1 MSVNGKCQFS
11 PKFIPLVKT
20 WAQTKTDP
28 EFIQLLDQFF
38 ENAEDV
44 YNQFKI
50 VTETPI
56 GNVVGETSPNTEQEI
71 VPVEVVEL
79 SKSDARVVTT
89 TDTVS
94 GLYVGRTEAKKRMLK
109 RFKREM
115 LERSRIKMSEDGK
128 VTKIEPNVLVDGLD
142 GITRINKNLYEYKID
157 LINTIMKK
165 VNPQADPIPYNYD
178 ITNEEFTTL
187 MNKVLQTT
195 VQLSDAEWD
204 AYVILSK
211 FDELIEQETPFIRIR
226 KGFTNANHR
235 VEGINKY
242 EYIGS
247 NVEHDTSWTSNEFSD
262 SMHQASELASVI
274 LDYLPE
280 CNALGQPIED
290 SSITLSGFYSCMTA
304 MRDALMYYPKDSLVE
319 ARKELRKGDNA
330 DMVVMINAYLQYLRS
345 YKEQSTAQYY
355 NPHISYLIGKL
366 EGIKRYIFDSD
377 LDPELKSVFKQ
388 MFVKNV
394 RMRYMGYSY
403 DYSTERIE
411 GKDLQSSPINTQTYA
426 LLDTM
431 SSAIYL
437 YRTQSSSAFSEAL
450 GNCGLTYQP
459 GFNGTFTL
467 SRGEDKITFA
477 NDKVKWN
484 GDSKEL
490 TDILTSVFEELT
502 GYTFPEDFEK
512 TFKQVN
518 PDTNYNNVLGRAV
531 AIVVK
536 ASNDGKLY
544 KSSYFAETGY
554 PSELKREELKTLAP
568 LGKALSIIYG
578 SNTANVVKN
587 INRKKNLPLFGLNS
601 LAYNFHYVMWQHMDD
616 TSSKNLYRDSYLF
629 ETDDRSGF
637 TSSIVLP
644 PSVRSEIEINGKLKS
659 VDQLTVSEVI
669 QLALFSDF
677 YRNVVDEN
685 KNSVT
690 MQNTTFADKNTHFLI
705 NYRLDQKVPGTGYTL
720 RQMLQAYLN
729 PTLENNKMRNAM
741 MTLMYN
747 TRSRRMSKLIKNI
760 VGDYNEVFG
769 QSFQT
774 LHQVSNYISKNN
786 LTAEKI
792 QKSFAEKGITAYE
805 EIHYCPKGDVINQQ
819 LLAAEQIYSSRTNFE
834 VRLNLQ
840 RKQFVKDILE
850 SGFYMNAFIGR
861 EGADLQSKYPD
872 WFDANGN
879 MILAKHKNGSELYY
893 KDASGNP
900 VKIHQFNADKI
911 HEIEEDIVLNPVLE
925 SFFMSDNLLSHEYT
939 EVMIGGEYCH
949 PGGSESARLIAQIK
963 RSVIFG
969 ATQHSFV
976 QGLKNGVASE
986 IKMAVMPDM
995 PADTRNFVG
1004 DEDLKFK
1011 SMDGSAECTMLQAM
1025 LENNSLLDARSKG
1038 LGYDKKNIGHDIDSE
1053 YGRPTLLK
1061 FAVYAMTNAR
1071 RRASFKSKASQ
1082 DRLLKRMYSDGT
1094 IKVDVDSLNRYLTEH
1109 PVYFETTEDGIRY
1122 YEVVGFVQN
1131 ADGTIS
1137 RQIIE
1142 CDNRGNQL
1150 GTVETEPG
1158 IQMNTLW
1165 SIDQAFGGAFVM
1177 NMKDGKLDYS
1187 NTNNEVLLQYVTEHP
1202 EAKDCQ
1208 IAYLVN
1214 KSAIKVGAGNVNSL
1228 DSWFNDDQLKT
1239 IKMHTRYMGVQMD
1252 AEHDLDHAEVTE
1264 MTQLIS
1270 ALSQSGF
1277 TSHLVNDIYTT
1288 IGAVIN
1294 EALADYNGA
1303 IDSYLRAKYTGDETL
1318 IEQEKLKIYKLLGK
1332 VFIESFE
1339 SGDRDTIGLA
1349 QAFVLKASKALKD
1362 GNFEYRLPFSADTVN
1377 GIFISTVSSMINK
1390 SGIKRKYDGFA
1401 GVLSPAYNQIQF
1413 YRVGGKTYMY
1423 RKFAELVSDMGITGY
1438 DKINNDGSI
1447 THVSAVDAA
1456 MNDYVINGKPNPFLK
1471 KIGQNEID
1479 FEDTIVIREPDE
1491 NGKFKF
1497 TEVYVNSREKYYDL
1511 KRNLRPGAVYYRFE
1525 SKPRN
1530 LKGPNTKFEVNGKT
1544 YSVHDLDSVRAIDIL
1559 QRNPEKVEILP
1570 RTLSFQ
1576 GMIEYSDQK
1585 GWVYCGYRPD
1595 TNYHFGNPFMQENPD
1610 LDPSFIIPT
1619 MKIRT
1624 DMYEAWLRGDEYYDL
1639 DGKRIDLTK
1648 IESERRA
1655 WIIEQFEN
1663 GSLIGKKF
1671 AYHTEDIPDQS
1682 YIGGDGKVITK
1693 YDYHKAPNHAHIL
1706 MKLAHE
1712 WEADKVLAKMEETPF
1727 ISDDFRTKTPIE
1739 KPDLNTWRKT
1749 AEFYSGKADGSDQA
1763 WGKYLR
1769 EIGLK
1774 VTDFTVEDY
1783 DAVSQQEKDIIEVEY
1798 KEARAFLGKPVLS
1811 GLSGKLTRR
1820 DMIQAD
1826 KADAIFAIAERIIRP
1841 GEIEMSNDKPYPNK
1855 TNHENVSGGTANAV
1869 ARGILRNIPV
1879 YVYDM
1884 SDGKWKMWDDNT
1896 GTFVVTEEPILTPHA
1911 AVIGTRDNKDVKGPE
1926 ALRTEGH
1933 NAIKSLIA
1941 KSFGDQLNQ
1950 SPVEEIHEGIL
1961 STEGYYYNEQQVAA
1975 INGVSDIIK
1984 RTMANPAGGPSFV
1997 TIQGMAGTG
2006 KTSIINAIL
2015 EKVAEGRPKYS
2026 ITPRVEIS
2034 ALSHKAKSVLFSK
2047 ISKSI
2052 HSKFRVDAHA
2062 LAGLLGL
2069 RENPKTGE
2077 FEKQFG
2083 NKRAPVD
2090 DADIIF
2096 VDEAS
2101 MADEYHMELINKSIA
2116 GRNVTV
2122 IFIGDIG
2129 QISPIRK
2136 APYFQSLNIDPNA
2149 PSPIFTSQ
2157 NIPVFR
2163 LTERV
2168 RQGEGAPVL
2177 AYADGYYQY
2186 NTGQTSVYPNKV
2198 GQSSEDGKL
2207 IVQNTNIDLPSQ
2219 LQDLFFEAKE
2229 TLNPDKVK
2237 IVVGKRDTAAKYNR
2251 AVQRMLN
2258 PQVTDT
2264 SIIRFGIG
2272 DLIIFNDN
2280 YTTGKLIIQNAQEGQ
2295 VIDVDSTIYTDY
2307 YDESGRL
2314 QYGIVNTENFIGV
2327 DFYNITVKID
2337 SGEITT
2343 LKIPVETRENIGK
2356 LVQLRHNARSN
2367 WEKTN
2372 FTGRIEKNIHES
2384 LKGEYAIS
2392 ITNNGAVYP
2401 LVSLGYAIT
2410 AHKSQGSTYEV
2421 VAVDVDDI
2429 EKVQGKDWTPTVK
2442 ARIIYT
2448 SLTRGSNITIVRDG
2462 RSNNTTY
2469 PDIKAVNDRINASKA
2484 AKNAET
2490 KAAEHEQVH
2499 EELVQDLGGD
2509 KIARE
2514 EVREAIKVVQTGKT
2528 FEEVLAEQPTFFTP
2542 TEQLQIKSALG
2553 NRKLK
2558 VMSASRRT
2566 DPVFLAKDIV
2576 RFLEEN
2582 DQKDF
2587 TDPTRVNVIEIWSKH
2602 DGMPM
2607 KEILDACKKYKV
2619 APIVSFSITG
2629 LGGTSLEKGVMK
2641 HTDLLPLI
2649 KELIIDG
2656 TLNPATTTIRLDPI
2670 LPGMTD
2676 MNVIKDIVKTAKSF
2690 GIKKYVTSLVQSYD
2704 YTSGTSKDRG
2714 VVSGINAALASEGKT
2729 YDWDKYYGK
2738 NSKGV
2743 INFKPKQE
2751 WIDAIGSV
2759 LLEINSDPEITL
2771 ETCAFKVKGLKAS
2784 ACLDP
2789 LIIERLTG
2797 IDVMSQDGSY
2807 DRDTSRPECMCYGN
2821 HSDMFKY
2828 DHKCA
2833 SSCAYCYAAHSEDSP
2848 FSYYDEQGNLIDSP
2862 LTRTRNRV
2870 VKRFRGS
2877 ISADKFKLLQER
2889 VQVDLRNLSKGRS
2902 VVLNGQEVI
2911 GTNVRV
2917 VPGECISGRYHAKQY
2932 MLESG
2937 DNISDINVDFFE
2949 KKLRRRYD
2957 IDEFENNKY
2966 CSGVLFAANGDKYMV
2981 KIASAEEID
2990 NMLLNDPNVTL
3001 DKTVENIGG
3010 VYYKGDE
3017 LIANAERIK
3026 FCLVN
3031 DNGQLRNLI
3040 LVEDSSFIGRLKN
3053 SSFFNFYRHVHDSD
3067 VKIDSEA
3074 RWFNDEIQTIA
3085 KEMYES
3091 YVKQRLVIGT
3101 RIPTQAMPSFMPME
3115 IVDFTD
3121 SEINDLYVPTDLLS
3135 IQGADLDID
3144 KEYTLDLAVDN
3155 TGRVYTFSKLS
3166 FVDYEIDDL
3175 LDIKLPNGRE
3185 FKLSEDPNAFVI
3197 TDFMLGTDGDPKEVR
3212 SKKWVDLINKCMDA
3226 PAIAYSGVNPKLM
3239 QQFLN
3244 DLNKHCTSKLSRHHK
3259 EQALKNKIAV
3269 SIKKVTMSVENQAI
3283 AQISVDTSMRAL
3295 KKVAERSALAEK
3307 EKAMTSDNPAT
3318 KFIMQVQNMVGKQV
3332 IGVTA
3337 VSLKQFFAKTA
3348 YHNEN
3353 INNFE
3358 QALDNFKKNIVD
3370 NSTSDI
3376 SVIQAAIINF
3386 IDDLCKVN
3394 PITGQRVPLA
3404 NLNFRDLLDKVRS
3417 DKSLNVKFGIPKWDP
3432 NMTHFSGLKIE
3443 YVPQGTLKKA
3453 DGYIVGARC
3462 VSGLKTIRIDLQ
3474 TLKERYEE
3482 KAWRN
3487 TKYSSGLDIDFQSF
3501 EEWVTFTLYHELG
3514 HYTLGHRYDKVVNR
3528 EAIDNEANAFAVDKI
3543 LHLREVGDRAPYSFN
3558 GVFVKNFE
3566 ELIMQ
3571 LQKVA
3576 DRVDASQLISA
3587 LLSLATDNAK
3597 ELALPKLNATTNFAD
3612 IYTYLFSL
3620 GCNAEEVGKIMTSK
3634 QFSFIASVVNGNLFG
3649 IPQMKI
3655 QDAINLYLGIGI
3667 VPNIDLNLYNYAFG
3681 THFVAADPKESFE
3694 KTKELLQD
3702 SNAIDH
3708 AIITIKNT
3716 MGKRPNG
3723 EFEDA
3728 WLDTDYLYVQARDF
3742 ATNPVSW
3749 AEGTAMIK
3757 VLLLHKEIL
3766 KARQTWANENN
3777 DSDLIK
3783 LATEI
3788 LPGVEEQKI
3797 LGSLAGINQG
3807 IRTQAYE
3814 KRKWIQNIENYINRL
3829 FPLRIDYEART
3840 QKVKDGVIGND
3851 EIFDEYRF
3859 EHDADYR
3866 SVWKGIVVNPIS
3878 FNFARFLND
3887 KIYQQEWI
3895 DKMEQVKVSDN
3906 VLKVIMTV
3914 PHFAKMM
3921 DAWRVD
3927 HTLIKMNVARNNIEN
3942 EVADKLK
3949 SWRTQSIS
3957 EAEWGQVKKFVND
3970 TFIYNWIT
3978 TQGFTF
3984 EYPKEG
3990 SYLYYDVT
3998 GQLVQATGP
4007 IKIDSLTGIA
4017 SFKIYMEQY
4026 LIPALKQK
4034 YGKHSA
4040 NRNAF
4045 IESLQLGA
4053 MENHDGT
4060 ISKYYKLPIS
4070 MMNIDANA
4078 SIEAQ
4083 YNNFLNAFND
4093 IAGYTVNGWK
4103 IGDLFYLY
4111 NLIVHK
4117 DGFGQNSL
4125 TRIFEDLVSGD
4136 DDLLVNRYN
4145 EWVSQLDENA
4155 ESAINKLAFDLE
4167 DAKYRISKYVKK
4179 SQIKPSNDKLTTID
4193 DNFTLILPSMI
4204 GITQE
4209 PMKPFERKKRVVPSV
4224 KVAFMQD
4231 LIHTQTGTVAL
4242 TKDDFDSDEN
4252 FINALQEAGIK
4263 NVGNFVKMRN
4273 FAKEQKAFIFDG
4285 IVFLNSSKADITDL
4299 IHEWAHIILA
4309 KMKWGTER
4317 DRTAYYA
4324 TISSVAKHPKFNE
4337 IAERYKIDGK
4347 LFLHGSDLQEEV
4359 FVNLMQMYLRGRVF
4373 NDDFIIAKFRKL
4385 LNESSDSFINEVEKL
4400 VENHID
4406 SADFVSVLLDALDYG
4421 LNDPFK
4427 DDFVMQ
4433 KHQDVANL
4441 KNKLVKENILKW
4453 ECNG

>member
-56 GNVVGETSPNTEQEI
+56 GTVVGEISPNTEQEI

-157 LINTIMKK
+157 LINTVMKK

-304 MRDALMYYPKDSLVE
+304 MRDALMYYPKDSLIE

-544 KSSYFAETGY
+544 KNPYFKETGY

-568 LGKALSIIYG
+568 LGKSLSIIYG
-578 SNTANVVKN
+578 SNTANVIKN

-685 KNSVT
+685 KDSVT

-705 NYRLDQKVPGTGYTL
+705 NYRLDQKVPGTSYTL

-729 PTLENNKMRNAM
+729 PTPENDKIRNAM

-774 LHQVSNYISKNN
+774 LHQVSNYVSKNN

-792 QKSFAEKGITAYE
+792 QKAFAEKRIMAYE

-819 LLAAEQIYSSRTNFE
+819 LLTAEQIYSSRTNFE
-834 VRLNLQ
+834 ARLNLQ

-879 MILAKHKNGSELYY
+879 MILAKHKDGSELYY

-900 VKIHQFNADKI
+900 VKIHQFNAEKI
-911 HEIEEDIVLNPVLE
+911 HEIKEDIVLNPVLE

-1025 LENNSLLDARSKG
+1025 LESNSLLDARSKG

-1109 PVYFETTEDGIRY
+1109 PVYFETTEDGIHY

-1142 CDNRGNQL
+1142 CDNKGNQI
-1150 GTVETEPG
+1150 GTVEAEPG
-1158 IQMNTLW
+1158 VRMDTLW

-1228 DSWFNDDQLKT
+1228 DSWFNDDELKT

-1339 SGDRDTIGLA
+1339 SDDRDTIGLA

-1456 MNDYVINGKPNPFLK
+1456 MNDYIINGKPNPFLK

-1491 NGKFKF
+1491 NGKSKF

-1576 GMIEYSDQK
+1576 GTIEYSDQK

-1624 DMYEAWLRGDEYYDL
+1624 DMYKAWLRGDEYYDL

-1682 YIGGDGKVITK
+1682 YIGEDGKVITK
-1693 YDYHKAPNHAHIL
+1693 YDYYKAPNHAHIL

-1727 ISDDFRTKTPIE
+1727 ISDDFRTKTPVE
-1739 KPDLNTWRKT
+1739 KPDLNAWRKT
-1749 AEFYSGKADGSDQA
+1749 AEFYSGKADGSDKA

-1769 EIGLK
+1769 EIGLT

-1783 DAVSQQEKDIIEVEY
+1783 DALSQQEKDIIEVEY
-1798 KEARAFLGKPVLS
+1798 KEARVFLGKPVLS

-1841 GEIEMSNDKPYPNK
+1841 GEIEMSNGKPYPNK

-1884 SDGKWKMWDDNT
+1884 SDSKWKMWDNNT
-1896 GTFVVTEEPILTPHA
+1896 GTFVITEEPILTPHA
-1911 AVIGTRDNKDVKGPE
+1911 AVIGTRDNKDVNGPE

-2015 EKVAEGRPKYS
+2015 EKVAEDNPGYMVPH
-2026 ITPRVEIS
+2026 VEIS
-2034 ALSHKAKSVLFSK
+2034 AVSHKAKSVLFSK
-2047 ISKSI
+2047 ISKAI
-2052 HSKFRVDAHA
+2052 HSKFKVEAHS
-2062 LAGLLGL
+2062 LAGLLGKGFNV
-2069 RENPKTGE
+2069 ETGE
-2077 FEKQFG
+2077 YEKGQSE
-2083 NKRAPVD
+2083 KTPPIDKARIV
-2090 DADIIF
+2090 F

-2101 MADEYHMELINKSIA
+2101 MLNEEDLNNIYESAN

-2122 IFIGDIG
+2122 VFIGDIG
-2129 QISPIRK
+2129 QINPIRNS
-2136 APYFQSLNIDPNA
+2136 PFFRNLNIPVDA
-2149 PSPIFTSQ
+2149 VSPIFTRSD
-2157 NIPVFR
+2157 IPVYE

-2168 RQGEGAPVL
+2168 RQGEDSPVL
-2177 AYADGYYQY
+2177 AYADNYYKF
-2186 NTGQTSVYPNKV
+2186 NTRQTSQYPNIV
-2198 GQSSEDGKL
+2198 GQSSEDNRLL
-2207 IVQNTNIDLPSQ
+2207 IQHGNIDLPMQ
-2219 LQDLFFEAKE
+2219 LQQLFIEAKE
-2229 TLNPDKVK
+2229 TLNPNKVK
-2237 IVVGKRDTAAKYNR
+2237 IVAGRQTTVDNYNR
-2251 AVQRMLN
+2251 RIQRLTN
-2258 PQVTDT
+2258 PQVTDD
-2264 SIIRFGIG
+2264 SLIRFGIG
-2272 DLIIFNDN
+2272 DLVIFNDN
-2280 YTTGKLIIQNAQEGQ
+2280 YQSTTKTILNAQEGQ
-2295 VIDVDSTIYTDY
+2295 VIDIDTTIQTDQYDSQ
-2307 YDESGRL
+2307 GRL
-2314 QYGIVNTENFIGV
+2314 LLGLNTVETINV
-2327 DFYNITVKID
+2327 DFYNITVKLD
-2337 SGEITT
+2337 SGDVVSIKVPVITPDNMSRLAT
-2343 LKIPVETRENIGK
+2343 
-2356 LVQLRHNARSN
+2356 LRHNALNAAKQDRSK
-2367 WEKTN
+2367 W
-2372 FTGRIEKNIHES
+2372 RMYYA
-2384 LKGEYAIS
+2384 LKGEYAVTI
-2392 ITNNGAVYP
+2392 NDYKGGYKP

-2410 AHKSQGSTYEV
+2410 AHKAQGSTYDV
-2421 VAVDVDDI
+2421 VAVDLDDI
-2429 EKVQGKDWTPTVK
+2429 HSVAGGWTDIDK
-2442 ARIIYT
+2442 AKIIYT
-2448 SLTRGSNITIVRDG
+2448 GLTRGSNISIVKDS
-2462 RSNNTTY
+2462 RSNNTSS
-2469 PDIKAVNDRINASKA
+2469 PNVKEVNDRINASKA
-2484 AKNAET
+2484 AKNTET

-2528 FEEVLAEQPTFFTP
+2528 FEEVLAEQPAFFTSI
-2542 TEQLQIKSALG
+2542 EQLQIKSALG

-2558 VMSASRRT
+2558 VISASRRT

-2576 RFLEEN
+2576 RFLEKN
-2582 DQKDF
+2582 AKKDF

-2607 KEILDACKKYKV
+2607 KEILDACKKYRV

-2670 LPGMTD
+2670 LPGVTD
-2676 MNVIKDIVKTAKSF
+2676 MNVIKDIVRIAKSF
-2690 GIKKYVTSLVQSYD
+2690 GIKKYVTSLMQSYD
-2704 YTSGTSKDRG
+2704 YTTDGPDDRH
-2714 VVSGINAALASEGKT
+2714 VVSGIDAALASEGKT
-2729 YDWDKYYGK
+2729 YDWDKYYGRD
-2738 NSKGV
+2738 SKGV

-2751 WIDAIGSV
+2751 WINAIGKV

-2771 ETCAFKVKGLKAS
+2771 ETCSFTVKGLKAS

-2807 DRDTSRPECMCYGN
+2807 DKDTSRKECMCYGV
-2821 HSDMFKY
+2821 HSDMFRK
-2828 DHKCA
+2828 DDKCA
-2833 SSCAYCYAAHSEDSP
+2833 SSCAYCYATHSEDSP

-2889 VQVDLRNLSKGRS
+2889 VQVDLRNLSKGKS

-2917 VPGECISGRYHAKQY
+2917 IPGECISGRYHAKQY

-2981 KIASAEEID
+2981 KVASAEEID

-3121 SEINDLYVPTDLLS
+3121 SEVNDLYVPTDLLS

-3358 QALDNFKKNIVD
+3358 QALNNFKKNVAD

-3655 QDAINLYLGIGI
+3655 QDAINLYLGIGV

-3681 THFVAADPKESFE
+3681 THFVATDPKESFE

-3702 SNAIDH
+3702 PNAIDR

-3742 ATNPVSW
+3742 VTEPVSW

-3840 QKVKDGVIGND
+3840 QKVKEGVIGND

-3859 EHDADYR
+3859 EYDIDYR
-3866 SVWKGIVVNPIS
+3866 SVWKDIVVNPIS

-4060 ISKYYKLPIS
+4060 ISKYYKLPIP
-4070 MMNIDANA
+4070 MMNIDVNA

-4167 DAKYRISKYVKK
+4167 DAKCRISKYVKK

-4252 FINALQEAGIK
+4252 FINALQEAGVK

-4285 IVFLNSSKADITDL
+4285 IVFLNSSKADVTDL

-4309 KMKWGTER
+4309 KMKWGAER

-4324 TISSVAKHPKFNE
+4324 TISSVTKHPKFNE

-4347 LFLHGSDLQEEV
+4347 SFLHGSDLQEEV

-4441 KNKLVKENILKW
+4441 KNKLVKENI
-4453 ECNG
+4453 

>member
-1 MSVNGKCQFS
+1 
-11 PKFIPLVKT
+11 
-20 WAQTKTDP
+20 
-28 EFIQLLDQFF
+28 
-38 ENAEDV
+38 
-44 YNQFKI
+44 
-50 VTETPI
+50 
-56 GNVVGETSPNTEQEI
+56 
-71 VPVEVVEL
+71 
-79 SKSDARVVTT
+79 
-89 TDTVS
+89 
-94 GLYVGRTEAKKRMLK
+94 
-109 RFKREM
+109 
-115 LERSRIKMSEDGK
+115 
-128 VTKIEPNVLVDGLD
+128 
-142 GITRINKNLYEYKID
+142 
-157 LINTIMKK
+157 
-165 VNPQADPIPYNYD
+165 
-178 ITNEEFTTL
+178 
-187 MNKVLQTT
+187 
-195 VQLSDAEWD
+195 
-204 AYVILSK
+204 
-211 FDELIEQETPFIRIR
+211 
-226 KGFTNANHR
+226 
-235 VEGINKY
+235 
-242 EYIGS
+242 
-247 NVEHDTSWTSNEFSD
+247 
-262 SMHQASELASVI
+262 
-274 LDYLPE
+274 
-280 CNALGQPIED
+280 
-290 SSITLSGFYSCMTA
+290 
-304 MRDALMYYPKDSLVE
+304 
-319 ARKELRKGDNA
+319 
-330 DMVVMINAYLQYLRS
+330 
-345 YKEQSTAQYY
+345 
-355 NPHISYLIGKL
+355 
-366 EGIKRYIFDSD
+366 
-377 LDPELKSVFKQ
+377 
-388 MFVKNV
+388 
-394 RMRYMGYSY
+394 
-403 DYSTERIE
+403 
-411 GKDLQSSPINTQTYA
+411 
-426 LLDTM
+426 
-431 SSAIYL
+431 
-437 YRTQSSSAFSEAL
+437 
-450 GNCGLTYQP
+450 
-459 GFNGTFTL
+459 
-467 SRGEDKITFA
+467 
-477 NDKVKWN
+477 
-484 GDSKEL
+484 
-490 TDILTSVFEELT
+490 
-502 GYTFPEDFEK
+502 
-512 TFKQVN
+512 
-518 PDTNYNNVLGRAV
+518 
-531 AIVVK
+531 
-536 ASNDGKLY
+536 
-544 KSSYFAETGY
+544 
-554 PSELKREELKTLAP
+554 
-568 LGKALSIIYG
+568 
-578 SNTANVVKN
+578 
-587 INRKKNLPLFGLNS
+587 
-601 LAYNFHYVMWQHMDD
+601 
-616 TSSKNLYRDSYLF
+616 
-629 ETDDRSGF
+629 
-637 TSSIVLP
+637 
-644 PSVRSEIEINGKLKS
+644 
-659 VDQLTVSEVI
+659 
-669 QLALFSDF
+669 
-677 YRNVVDEN
+677 
-685 KNSVT
+685 
-690 MQNTTFADKNTHFLI
+690 
-705 NYRLDQKVPGTGYTL
+705 
-720 RQMLQAYLN
+720 
-729 PTLENNKMRNAM
+729 
-741 MTLMYN
+741 
-747 TRSRRMSKLIKNI
+747 
-760 VGDYNEVFG
+760 
-769 QSFQT
+769 
-774 LHQVSNYISKNN
+774 
-786 LTAEKI
+786 
-792 QKSFAEKGITAYE
+792 
-805 EIHYCPKGDVINQQ
+805 
-819 LLAAEQIYSSRTNFE
+819 
-834 VRLNLQ
+834 
-840 RKQFVKDILE
+840 
-850 SGFYMNAFIGR
+850 
-861 EGADLQSKYPD
+861 
-872 WFDANGN
+872 
-879 MILAKHKNGSELYY
+879 
-893 KDASGNP
+893 
-900 VKIHQFNADKI
+900 
-911 HEIEEDIVLNPVLE
+911 
-925 SFFMSDNLLSHEYT
+925 
-939 EVMIGGEYCH
+939 
-949 PGGSESARLIAQIK
+949 
-963 RSVIFG
+963 
-969 ATQHSFV
+969 
-976 QGLKNGVASE
+976 
-986 IKMAVMPDM
+986 
-995 PADTRNFVG
+995 
-1004 DEDLKFK
+1004 
-1011 SMDGSAECTMLQAM
+1011 
-1025 LENNSLLDARSKG
+1025 
-1038 LGYDKKNIGHDIDSE
+1038 
-1053 YGRPTLLK
+1053 
-1061 FAVYAMTNAR
+1061 
-1071 RRASFKSKASQ
+1071 
-1082 DRLLKRMYSDGT
+1082 
-1094 IKVDVDSLNRYLTEH
+1094 
-1109 PVYFETTEDGIRY
+1109 
-1122 YEVVGFVQN
+1122 
-1131 ADGTIS
+1131 
-1137 RQIIE
+1137 
-1142 CDNRGNQL
+1142 
-1150 GTVETEPG
+1150 
-1158 IQMNTLW
+1158 
-1165 SIDQAFGGAFVM
+1165 
-1177 NMKDGKLDYS
+1177 
-1187 NTNNEVLLQYVTEHP
+1187 
-1202 EAKDCQ
+1202 
-1208 IAYLVN
+1208 
-1214 KSAIKVGAGNVNSL
+1214 
-1228 DSWFNDDQLKT
+1228 
-1239 IKMHTRYMGVQMD
+1239 
-1252 AEHDLDHAEVTE
+1252 
-1264 MTQLIS
+1264 
-1270 ALSQSGF
+1270 
-1277 TSHLVNDIYTT
+1277 
-1288 IGAVIN
+1288 
-1294 EALADYNGA
+1294 
-1303 IDSYLRAKYTGDETL
+1303 
-1318 IEQEKLKIYKLLGK
+1318 
-1332 VFIESFE
+1332 
-1339 SGDRDTIGLA
+1339 
-1349 QAFVLKASKALKD
+1349 
-1362 GNFEYRLPFSADTVN
+1362 
-1377 GIFISTVSSMINK
+1377 
-1390 SGIKRKYDGFA
+1390 
-1401 GVLSPAYNQIQF
+1401 
-1413 YRVGGKTYMY
+1413 
-1423 RKFAELVSDMGITGY
+1423 
-1438 DKINNDGSI
+1438 
-1447 THVSAVDAA
+1447 
-1456 MNDYVINGKPNPFLK
+1456 
-1471 KIGQNEID
+1471 
-1479 FEDTIVIREPDE
+1479 
-1491 NGKFKF
+1491 
-1497 TEVYVNSREKYYDL
+1497 
-1511 KRNLRPGAVYYRFE
+1511 
-1525 SKPRN
+1525 
-1530 LKGPNTKFEVNGKT
+1530 
-1544 YSVHDLDSVRAIDIL
+1544 
-1559 QRNPEKVEILP
+1559 
-1570 RTLSFQ
+1570 
-1576 GMIEYSDQK
+1576 
-1585 GWVYCGYRPD
+1585 
-1595 TNYHFGNPFMQENPD
+1595 
-1610 LDPSFIIPT
+1610 
-1619 MKIRT
+1619 
-1624 DMYEAWLRGDEYYDL
+1624 
-1639 DGKRIDLTK
+1639 
-1648 IESERRA
+1648 
-1655 WIIEQFEN
+1655 
-1663 GSLIGKKF
+1663 
-1671 AYHTEDIPDQS
+1671 
-1682 YIGGDGKVITK
+1682 
-1693 YDYHKAPNHAHIL
+1693 
-1706 MKLAHE
+1706 
-1712 WEADKVLAKMEETPF
+1712 
-1727 ISDDFRTKTPIE
+1727 
-1739 KPDLNTWRKT
+1739 
-1749 AEFYSGKADGSDQA
+1749 
-1763 WGKYLR
+1763 
-1769 EIGLK
+1769 
-1774 VTDFTVEDY
+1774 
-1783 DAVSQQEKDIIEVEY
+1783 
-1798 KEARAFLGKPVLS
+1798 
-1811 GLSGKLTRR
+1811 
-1820 DMIQAD
+1820 
-1826 KADAIFAIAERIIRP
+1826 
-1841 GEIEMSNDKPYPNK
+1841 
-1855 TNHENVSGGTANAV
+1855 
-1869 ARGILRNIPV
+1869 
-1879 YVYDM
+1879 
-1884 SDGKWKMWDDNT
+1884 MWDNNT
-1896 GTFVVTEEPILTPHA
+1896 GTFVVTEEPVLTPHA
-1911 AVIGTRDNKDVKGPE
+1911 AVIGTRDNKDADGPE

-1933 NAIKSLIA
+1933 SAIKSLIT

-1950 SPVEEIHEGIL
+1950 SPVEEIREGIL

-2015 EKVAEGRPKYS
+2015 EKVAEENRSYVVPQ
-2026 ITPRVEIS
+2026 VEIS
-2034 ALSHKAKSVLFSK
+2034 AVSHKAKSVLFSK
-2047 ISKSI
+2047 ISKSV
-2052 HSKFRVDAHA
+2052 HSKFKIDAHA
-2062 LAGLLGL
+2062 MAGLIGKGF
-2069 RENPKTGE
+2069 NPETGSYEKGNSEKTPPI
-2077 FEKQFG
+2077 KTA
-2083 NKRAPVD
+2083 N
-2090 DADIIF
+2090 IIF
-2096 VDEAS
+2096 IDEAS
-2101 MADEYHMELINKSIA
+2101 MLNEEELNDIYESAK
-2116 GRNVTV
+2116 GRNVAIV
-2122 IFIGDIG
+2122 FIGDIG
-2129 QISPIRK
+2129 QINPIRSGK
-2136 APYFQSLNIDPNA
+2136 FFRNLNIPVDA
-2149 PSPIFTSQ
+2149 VSPIFTRSD
-2157 NIPVFR
+2157 IPVYK

-2168 RQGEGAPVL
+2168 RQGEDSPVL
-2177 AYADGYYQY
+2177 AYADYYY
-2186 NTGQTSVYPNKV
+2186 NFNTGQTNQYPNV
-2198 GQSSEDGKL
+2198 AGQSSEDNKL
-2207 IVQNTNIDLPSQ
+2207 LIQHANISLPMQ
-2219 LQDLFFEAKE
+2219 LRELFLEAKE
-2229 TLNPDKVK
+2229 TLNPNKVK
-2237 IVVGKRDTAAKYNR
+2237 IVAGRQETVDNYNR
-2251 AVQRMLN
+2251 QIQQMTN
-2258 PQVTDT
+2258 PHVTDD
-2264 SIIRFGIG
+2264 SLIRFGIG

-2280 YTTGKLIIQNAQEGQ
+2280 YKIGRKSVLNAQEGQ
-2295 VIDVDSTIYTDY
+2295 VINVAATIQTDRYDSQGHLLVGLPTNNEIT
-2307 YDESGRL
+2307 
-2314 QYGIVNTENFIGV
+2314 V
-2327 DFYNITVKID
+2327 DFYEVTIKLDSGDVVTVKI
-2337 SGEITT
+2337 
-2343 LKIPVETRENIGK
+2343 PVMTPDNISK
-2356 LVQLRHNARSN
+2356 LSALRHNALVTAKQTKKWN
-2367 WEKTN
+2367 VYYAL
-2372 FTGRIEKNIHES
+2372 KNDYAVIIDDY
-2384 LKGEYAIS
+2384 KGGYK
-2392 ITNNGAVYP
+2392 P
-2401 LVSLGYAIT
+2401 MVSLGYAIT

-2421 VAVDVDDI
+2421 VALDVDDV
-2429 EKVQGKDWTPTVK
+2429 ESVRGADWTPIAK

-2448 SLTRGSNITIVRDG
+2448 GLTRASNISIVKNS
-2462 RSNNTTY
+2462 RSNNISS
-2469 PDIKAVNDRINASKA
+2469 PNVKEVNDRINASKA

-2499 EELVQDLGGD
+2499 EELIQDLGGD

-2582 DQKDF
+2582 AQKDF

-2729 YDWDKYYGK
+2729 YDWNKYYGK

-2751 WIDAIGSV
+2751 WIDAIGNV

-2981 KIASAEEID
+2981 KVASAEEID

-3121 SEINDLYVPTDLLS
+3121 SEVNDLYVPTDLLS

-3453 DGYIVGARC
+3453 DGYIVGAKC
-3462 VSGLKTIRIDLQ
+3462 VSGLKTIRVDLQ

-3528 EAIDNEANAFAVDKI
+3528 EAIANEANAFAVDKI

-3655 QDAINLYLGIGI
+3655 QDAVNLYLGIGI

-3702 SNAIDH
+3702 SNAIDR

-3716 MGKRPNG
+3716 MGKRPND

-4231 LIHTQTGTVAL
+4231 LMHTQTGTIAL

-4252 FINALQEAGIK
+4252 FINALQEAGVK

-4285 IVFLNSSKADITDL
+4285 IVFLNSSKADVTDL
-4299 IHEWAHIILA
+4299 VHEWAHIILA

-4347 LFLHGSDLQEEV
+4347 SFLHGSDLQEEV

>member
-28 EFIQLLDQFF
+28 EFMQLLDQFF

-56 GNVVGETSPNTEQEI
+56 GTVVGETSPNSEQEI

-94 GLYVGRTEAKKRMLK
+94 GLYVGRTEAKKRMLRK
-109 RFKREM
+109 FKREM
-115 LERSRIKMSEDGK
+115 LERSRMKMSSDGK

-142 GITRINKNLYEYKID
+142 GVTRINKNLYEYKID
-157 LINTIMKK
+157 RINDIMKK
-165 VNPQADPIPYNYD
+165 VDPQADPIPYNYD

-226 KGFTNANHR
+226 KGFTNADYR

-242 EYIGS
+242 EYVGS
-247 NVEHDTSWTSNEFSD
+247 NVAHDTSWTSNEFSD
-262 SMHQASELASVI
+262 SMHQASELAGVI

-280 CNALGQPIED
+280 CDALGKPIDD

-304 MRDALMYYPKDSLVE
+304 MRDALMYYPKDSLIE
-319 ARKELRKGDNA
+319 ARKEFRKGDDA

-388 MFVKNV
+388 MFIKNV

-437 YRTQSSSAFSEAL
+437 YRTQSSSALSEAL
-450 GNCGLTYQP
+450 KNCNLKYTR
-459 GFNGTFTL
+459 GFNETFTL
-467 SRGEDKITFA
+467 SRDEDKITFTKE
-477 NDKVKWN
+477 KVSWN
-484 GDSKEL
+484 GDSEEL
-490 TDILTSVFEELT
+490 TDILTNVFEELT

-518 PDTNYNNVLGRAV
+518 PNTNYNNVLGRAIY
-531 AIVVK
+531 IVIR
-536 ASNDGKLY
+536 ASDDGKLY
-544 KSSYFAETGY
+544 KNPYFNETGY

-601 LAYNFHYVMWQHMDD
+601 LAYNFHYIMWQHMDD
-616 TSSKNLYRDSYLF
+616 NSPKNLYRDSYLF
-629 ETDDRSGF
+629 ETDDTIRF
-637 TSSIVLP
+637 TPSIVLP

-685 KNSVT
+685 KESIT

-705 NYRLDQKVPGTGYTL
+705 NYRLDQNVPGTSYTL
-720 RQMLQAYLN
+720 RQMLRAYLN
-729 PTLENNKMRNAM
+729 PTSENSDARKAM
-741 MTLMYN
+741 MMLMYN
-747 TRSRRMSKLIKNI
+747 TRSRRASKLIKNI
-760 VGDYNEVFG
+760 VEDYNEVFG
-769 QSFQT
+769 QNFQT
-774 LHQVSNYISKNN
+774 LYQINNYVSKNN

-792 QKSFAEKGITAYE
+792 QKAFAEKGIIAYE
-805 EIHYCPKGDVINQQ
+805 EIHYCPKGEVINPQ
-819 LLAAEQIYSSRTNFE
+819 LLASEQIYSSIDNFE
-834 VRLNLQ
+834 ARLNLQ
-840 RKQFVKDILE
+840 RKQFVKDIFE

-879 MILAKHKNGSELYY
+879 MILAKHKDGSELYY
-893 KDASGNP
+893 KDASNNP

-911 HEIEEDIVLNPVLE
+911 HKIEEDIVLNPVLE

-1094 IKVDVDSLNRYLTEH
+1094 IKVDVDSLNRYLTEY
-1109 PVYFETTEDGIRY
+1109 PVYFETTEDGIHY

-1142 CDNRGNQL
+1142 CDNKGNQI
-1150 GTVETEPG
+1150 GTVEKEPG
-1158 IQMNTLW
+1158 VRMNTLW

-1228 DSWFNDDQLKT
+1228 DSWFNDDELKT

-1413 YRVGGKTYMY
+1413 YRIGGKSYMY
-1423 RKFAELVSDMGITGY
+1423 RKFVELVSDMGITGY

-1491 NGKFKF
+1491 NGKSKF

-1570 RTLSFQ
+1570 RTLSREGRVQ
-1576 GMIEYSDQK
+1576 YADQN
-1585 GWVYCGYRPD
+1585 GWVYCGYRED
-1595 TNYHFGNPFMQENPD
+1595 TSHHFGNPF
-1610 LDPSFIIPT
+1610 T
-1619 MKIRT
+1619 MDNTFVSNK
-1624 DMYEAWLRGDEYYDL
+1624 MYEAWLRGDEYYDYN
-1639 DGKRIDLTK
+1639 GTRYDLTN
-1648 IESERRA
+1648 IDSERRA
-1655 WIIEQFEN
+1655 WIIEQFES

-1671 AYHTEDIPDQS
+1671 AYYTEDIPDQS
-1682 YIGGDGKVITK
+1682 YIDSNGKVITK

-1727 ISDDFRTKTPIE
+1727 ISDDFRTEIPIE

-1783 DAVSQQEKDIIEVEY
+1783 DALSQQEKDIIEVEY
-1798 KEARAFLGKPVLS
+1798 KEARAFLGKPTLD
-1811 GLSGKLTRR
+1811 GYSGKLTRR
-1820 DMIQAD
+1820 DMMQAD

-1841 GEIEMSNDKPYPNK
+1841 GEIEMSNGKPYPNK

-1884 SDGKWKMWDDNT
+1884 SDSKWKMWDNNT
-1896 GTFVVTEEPILTPHA
+1896 GTFVITEEPILTPHA
-1911 AVIGTRDNKDVKGPE
+1911 AVIGTRDNKDVDGPA

-1933 NAIKSLIA
+1933 GAIKSLIA

-1984 RTMANPAGGPSFV
+1984 RTMVNPAGGPSFV

-2006 KTSIINAIL
+2006 KTSIINAVL
-2015 EKVAEGRPKYS
+2015 EKVAEDNPGYMVPH
-2026 ITPRVEIS
+2026 VEIS
-2034 ALSHKAKSVLFSK
+2034 AVSHKAKSVLFSK
-2047 ISKSI
+2047 ISKAI
-2052 HSKFRVDAHA
+2052 HSKFKVEAHS
-2062 LAGLLGL
+2062 LAGLLGKGFNI
-2069 RENPKTGE
+2069 ETGE
-2077 FEKQFG
+2077 YEKGQSE
-2083 NKRAPVD
+2083 KTPPIDKARIV
-2090 DADIIF
+2090 F

-2101 MADEYHMELINKSIA
+2101 MLNEEDLNNIYESAN
-2116 GRNVTV
+2116 GRNVTIV
-2122 IFIGDIG
+2122 FIGDIG
-2129 QISPIRK
+2129 QINPIRNS
-2136 APYFQSLNIDPNA
+2136 PFFRNSNIPVDA
-2149 PSPIFTSQ
+2149 VSPIFTRFD
-2157 NIPVFR
+2157 IPVYE

-2168 RQGEGAPVL
+2168 RQGEDSPVL
-2177 AYADGYYQY
+2177 AYADNYYKF
-2186 NTGQTSVYPNKV
+2186 NTKQTSQYPNVV
-2198 GQSSEDGKL
+2198 GQSSEDNRLL
-2207 IVQNTNIDLPSQ
+2207 IQHGNVDLPLQ
-2219 LQDLFFEAKE
+2219 LQELFIEAKE
-2229 TLNPDKVK
+2229 TLNPNKIK
-2237 IVVGKRDTAAKYNR
+2237 IVAGRQATVDSYNR
-2251 AVQRMLN
+2251 RIQHLTN
-2258 PQVTDT
+2258 PQVTDD
-2264 SIIRFGIG
+2264 SLIRFGIG
-2272 DLIIFNDN
+2272 DLVIFNDN
-2280 YTTGKLIIQNAQEGQ
+2280 YQSATKAILNAQEGQ
-2295 VIDVDSTIYTDY
+2295 VIDVDTTIQTDQ
-2307 YDESGRL
+2307 YDSQGRL
-2314 QYGIVNTENFIGV
+2314 LLGLNTVETINV
-2327 DFYNITVKID
+2327 DFYNITVKLD
-2337 SGEITT
+2337 SGDVVSI
-2343 LKIPVETRENIGK
+2343 KVPVMTPDNI
-2356 LVQLRHNARSN
+2356 LRLATLRHNALNAAKQDRSK
-2367 WEKTN
+2367 W
-2372 FTGRIEKNIHES
+2372 RMYYA
-2384 LKGEYAIS
+2384 LKGEYAVTI
-2392 ITNNGAVYP
+2392 NDYKGGYKP

-2410 AHKSQGSTYEV
+2410 AHKAQGSTYDV
-2421 VAVDVDDI
+2421 VAVDLDDI
-2429 EKVQGKDWTPTVK
+2429 HSVAGGWTDIDK
-2442 ARIIYT
+2442 AKIIYT
-2448 SLTRGSNITIVRDG
+2448 GLTRGSNISIVKDN
-2462 RSNNTTY
+2462 RSNNTSS
-2469 PDIKAVNDRINASKA
+2469 PNVKEVNDRINASKA
-2484 AKNAET
+2484 AKSAET

-2542 TEQLQIKSALG
+2542 SEQLQIKSALG
-2553 NRKLK
+2553 DRKLK

-2582 DQKDF
+2582 AQKDF

-2607 KEILDACKKYKV
+2607 KEILDACRKYRV

-2690 GIKKYVTSLVQSYD
+2690 GIKKYVTSMVQSYD
-2704 YTSGTSKDRG
+2704 GYGRG
-2714 VVSGINAALASEGKT
+2714 VVEGINAALASEGKT
-2729 YDWDKYYGK
+2729 YDWEKYYGIQTRG
-2738 NSKGV
+2738 SKKGKL
-2743 INFKPKQE
+2743 NFKPKQE

-2759 LLEINSDPEITL
+2759 FLEINSDPEITL

-2828 DHKCA
+2828 DNKCA

-2911 GTNVRV
+2911 GVNVRII
-2917 VPGECISGRYHAKQY
+2917 PGECISGRYHAKQY

-2937 DNISDINVDFFE
+2937 DNISDISVDFFE

-2966 CSGVLFAANGDKYMV
+2966 CSGVLFAANGDKYMI

-3017 LIANAERIK
+3017 LITNAERIK

-3085 KEMYES
+3085 KEMYDS

-3121 SEINDLYVPTDLLS
+3121 SEVNDLYVPTDLLS

-3155 TGRVYTFSKLS
+3155 TGKVYTFSKLS

-3185 FKLSEDPNAFVI
+3185 FELSEDPSAFVI
-3197 TDFMLGTDGDPKEVR
+3197 TDFMLGTDNDPKEVR

-3244 DLNKHCTSKLSRHHK
+3244 DLNKHCTSKLSKHHK

-3358 QALDNFKKNIVD
+3358 QALDNFKKNVVVD
-3370 NSTSDI
+3370 GVSEDST
-3376 SVIQAAIINF
+3376 IQAAIINF

-3474 TLKERYEE
+3474 TIKERYEE

-3501 EEWVTFTLYHELG
+3501 EEWITFTLYHELG
-3514 HYTLGHRYDKVVNR
+3514 HYTLGHRYDKVINR

-3655 QDAINLYLGIGI
+3655 QDAINLYLGIGV

-3702 SNAIDH
+3702 SNAIDR
-3708 AIITIKNT
+3708 AIATIKNV

-3723 EFEDA
+3723 EFEDV
-3728 WLDTDYLYVQARDF
+3728 WLDTEYLYVQARDF
-3742 ATNPVSW
+3742 VTNPVSW

-3814 KRKWIQNIENYINRL
+3814 KRKWVQNIENYINRL
-3829 FPLRIDYEART
+3829 FPLRIDYEARS
-3840 QKVKDGVIGND
+3840 QKVKEGIIGND

-3859 EHDADYR
+3859 EHDADYQ
-3866 SVWKGIVVNPIS
+3866 SVWKDIVVNPIS

-3998 GQLVQATGP
+3998 GQLVQATGT

-4017 SFKIYMEQY
+4017 SFKLYMEQY

-4053 MENHDGT
+4053 TENHDGT
-4060 ISKYYKLPIS
+4060 ISKYYKLPIP

-4145 EWVSQLDENA
+4145 EWVSQLDEDA
-4155 ESAINKLAFDLE
+4155 ESAINKLTFDLE
-4167 DAKYRISKYVKK
+4167 DVKYRISKYIKK

-4209 PMKPFERKKRVVPSV
+4209 PMKPFEKKKRVVPSV

-4231 LIHTQTGTVAL
+4231 LIHNQTGTVAL

-4252 FINALQEAGIK
+4252 FISALQEAGVK

-4285 IVFLNSSKADITDL
+4285 IVFLNASKADVTDL
-4299 IHEWAHIILA
+4299 VHEWAHIILA
-4309 KMKWGTER
+4309 KMKWGSER

-4324 TISSVAKHPKFNE
+4324 TISSVIKHPKFNE

-4347 LFLHGSDLQEEV
+4347 SFLHGSDLQEEV

-4373 NDDFIIAKFRKL
+4373 NDDFIVAKFRKL
-4385 LNESSDSFINEVEKL
+4385 LNESGDSFINEVEKL

-4406 SADFVSVLLDALDYG
+4406 SADFVSVLMDALDYG
-4421 LNDPFK
+4421 INDSFK